1 MDPPEQLQQ
10 ETHATQLQR
19 ILTELGVKS
28 REELL
33 KGEPGE
39 PAAAP
44 APPEDVPEVQQVHRN
59 RDLLKLRLNHN
70 FR

>member
-1 MDPPEQLQQ
+1 
-10 ETHATQLQR
+10 
-19 ILTELGVKS
+19 VKS

-39 PAAAP
+39 PAP
-44 APPEDVPEVQQVHRN
+44 APEPPEEFPKEEEAQQVHQN
-59 RDLLKLRLNHN
+59 RDLLKSALSALESLETD